1 MTPLRPLAY
10 GASDLPSAPRRGASA
25 AAQGFA
31 MKKISPVVLSF
42 LALAALAALA
52 LSACESGGDMMIL
65 DLEPKKGHTQ
75 GEQPVRIIGKNF
87 RQDIGY
93 TIYFGN
99 KKAPQIALRNPE
111 TIDVT
116 TPTGM
121 SPGTVDI
128 SVRADDGNAFKIV
141 QAFTFEEMQQAAP
154 SQEKK
159 GNLAF

>member
-1 MTPLRPLAY
+1 
-10 GASDLPSAPRRGASA
+10 
-25 AAQGFA
+25 
-31 MKKISPVVLSF
+31 MKKISVVVLSF
-42 LALAALAALA
+42 LALGASSLIG
-52 LSACESGGDMMIL
+52 CESGGEMMIL
-65 DLEPKKGHTQ
+65 DLEPKKGHTN

-99 KKAPQIALRNPE
+99 KKAPSIALRNPE

-121 SPGTVDI
+121 SPGPVDI

-141 QAFTFEEMQQAAP
+141 QAFTFEEMQQAGP
-154 SQEKK
+154 SEEKK
-159 GNLAF
+159 GNLKF